1 MKATIL
7 ATFLGTE
14 AVPSADGTKTFYRV
28 GILQGMRV
36 KTFSVNADV
45 YASIVAKGFT
55 PNDSVVVDVEIV
67 EAREKTFVKF
77 VDIVAAK
84 K

>member
-1 MKATIL
+1 MRAQIV

-14 AVPSADGTKTFYRV
+14 VVPSSDGSRTFYRL

-36 KTFSVNADV
+36 KTFSVSADV

-77 VDIVAAK
+77 VDINLAK